1 MSVVSYKEPQQFQ
14 QRTSCSSSFHTIS
27 SESRSAKKRR
37 LREEL
42 RTSKRAY
49 RSLPSTPKIKPQDSN
64 EFHSQISTPK
74 SDVSWGKNTANFILQ
89 KTKLTL
95 EGMIESKKQR
105 RKDKKMEKKMM
116 KSMSESNGAANS
128 SLVNTMKEKLAKS
141 KHLDSTPEINV
152 VRRKVM
158 KELHFMKRHSKALVG
173 AKKRKK
179 LNNLLSK
186 L

>member
-1 MSVVSYKEPQQFQ
+1 M
-14 QRTSCSSSFHTIS
+14 

-42 RTSKRAY
+42 RASKRAY
-49 RSLPSTPKIKPQDSN
+49 RSLPSTPKIKPQLVVDQFSNN
-64 EFHSQISTPK
+64 EFHSQTSTPK
-74 SDVSWGKNTANFILQ
+74 SDPPAWGDKNTPNFILH

-105 RKDKKMEKKMM
+105 RKDKKMQKKMM
-116 KSMSESNGAANS
+116 KSMSESNGGAANS

-141 KHLDSTPEINV
+141 KHLDSTNPEINV

-158 KELHFMKRHSKALVG
+158 KELHFMKRHSKAIVG